1 VKACQNFCREFSRF
15 QTAGKNTL
23 SAIKRIIK
31 IKYFL
36 ISVSLNPSQ
45 LHDYFVNVYIALY
58 YITMPTEAITSRS
71 TSTIDPELAM
81 EGGEGES
88 SQQQQQQQQQ
98 EEIVLVRHDSDA
110 SSSSSTTTSTS
121 STINSNDNDNDER
134 SLVVT
139 LIGSIANLCSATLG
153 AGM

>member
-1 VKACQNFCREFSRF
+1 
-15 QTAGKNTL
+15 
-23 SAIKRIIK
+23 
-31 IKYFL
+31 
-36 ISVSLNPSQ
+36 
-45 LHDYFVNVYIALY
+45 
-58 YITMPTEAITSRS
+58 MPTEAITSRS

-88 SQQQQQQQQQ
+88 SQQQQQQ

>member
-81 EGGEGES
+81 EGGGGES
-88 SQQQQQQQQQ
+88 SQQQQQQ

>member
-1 VKACQNFCREFSRF
+1 
-15 QTAGKNTL
+15 
-23 SAIKRIIK
+23 
-31 IKYFL
+31 
-36 ISVSLNPSQ
+36 
-45 LHDYFVNVYIALY
+45 VNEYIALY

-88 SQQQQQQQQQ
+88 SQQQQQQQQ

>member
-1 VKACQNFCREFSRF
+1 
-15 QTAGKNTL
+15 
-23 SAIKRIIK
+23 
-31 IKYFL
+31 
-36 ISVSLNPSQ
+36 
-45 LHDYFVNVYIALY
+45 
-58 YITMPTEAITSRS
+58 MPTEAITSRS

-88 SQQQQQQQQQ
+88 SQQQQQ

>member
-88 SQQQQQQQQQ
+88 SQQQQQQQQ

>member
-45 LHDYFVNVYIALY
+45 LHDYFVNEYIALY

-88 SQQQQQQQQQ
+88 SQQQQQQQQ

>member
-45 LHDYFVNVYIALY
+45 LHDYFVNEYIALY

-81 EGGEGES
+81 EGGGGES
-88 SQQQQQQQQQ
+88 SQQQQQQ

-121 STINSNDNDNDER
+121 STINSNGNDNDER